1 MRRSERGGASLSV
14 EVLMWAP
21 IALVVIG
28 FVAAI
33 GRMSM
38 AQDAVRGAAGA
49 AARAASLERE
59 GQSAQSAAVQAAT
72 AKCERRHL
80 SVHPSCRSGGHGIRH
95 GYVCHFARTR
105 VRVSDGARDRGG
117 PGRHL
122 PAKERLRW
130 MSVAAVRR
138 RCGCC
143 SWCQ

>member
-49 AARAASLERE
+49 AARSASLERE

-72 AKCERRHL
+72 ANL
-80 SVHPSCRSGGHGIRH
+80 SAGGLT
-95 GYVCHFARTR
+95 CTP
-105 VRVSDGARDRGG
+105 RVSVDTSVFTRPAGQAGTVHATVTCVTSLG
-117 PGRHL
+117 PGFGSRTVH
-122 PAKERLRW
+122 ATG
-130 MSVAAVRR
+130 AAPVDTYRQRR
-138 RCGCC
+138 G
-143 SWCQ
+143 

>member
-72 AKCERRHL
+72 ANL
-80 SVHPSCRSGGHGIRH
+80 SAGGL
-95 GYVCHFARTR
+95 T
-105 VRVSDGARDRGG
+105 
-117 PGRHL
+117 
-122 PAKERLRW
+122 
-130 MSVAAVRR
+130 
-138 RCGCC
+138 
-143 SWCQ
+143 

>member
-38 AQDAVRGAAGA
+38 AQDAVRGAA
-49 AARAASLERE
+49 ARAASLERE

-72 AKCERRHL
+72 ANL
-80 SVHPSCRSGGHGIRH
+80 SAGGLT
-95 GYVCHFARTR
+95 CTP
-105 VRVSDGARDRGG
+105 RVSVDTSVFTRPAGQAGTVYATVTCVTSLG
-117 PGRHL
+117 PGFGSRTVH
-122 PAKERLRW
+122 ATG
-130 MSVAAVRR
+130 AAPVDTYRQRR
-138 RCGCC
+138 G
-143 SWCQ
+143 